1 MTCIVGLADGR
12 NVWMGGD
19 SCAAAG
25 SSAETR
31 RHPKVFRKS
40 KFGQPDILLGY
51 TDSFRMGQALQ
62 YGWSVPEIP
71 ARKEGTNLTAWMCTD
86 FIDSVRER
94 LGEAGFKK
102 TDNGVERGGMF
113 MVGLSGRLFTID
125 SDFQVG
131 EVLECYHAIGCGGD
145 LALGSMY
152 ASGTTSLHMK
162 PAEHIELALSAA
174 AQWSAYVR
182 APFHVEILKG
192 DG

>member
-1 MTCIVGLADGR
+1 
-12 NVWMGGD
+12 
-19 SCAAAG
+19 
-25 SSAETR
+25 
-31 RHPKVFRKS
+31 
-40 KFGQPDILLGY
+40 
-51 TDSFRMGQALQ
+51 MGQALQ
-62 YGWSVPEIP
+62 YGWTIPDMPKRSELLPE
-71 ARKEGTNLTAWMCTD
+71 WMCTD

-113 MVGLSGRLFTID
+113 MVGLRGRLFTVD

-131 EVLECYHAIGCGGD
+131 EVLESYHAIGCGGD

-152 ASGTTSLHMK
+152 ASGTTTPHMK
-162 PAEHIELALSAA
+162 PTEHIELALAA
-174 AQWSAYVR
+174 AAEWSAYVR